1 MDQDLFIDY
10 ATVCQQIKELE
21 AKKDEL
27 NPRLLAYLGSIG
39 DNTLQTGVG
48 TFTVGSRKTYEY
60 SAAIKERELTLK
72 EAKKVEVEAGVAK
85 STETQFVRYQ
95 AAGARV

>member
-1 MDQDLFIDY
+1 MLIEY
-10 ATVCQQIKELE
+10 AAVCQQIKELE

-27 NPRLLAYLGSIG
+27 NPKLLTYLGTLG

-48 TFTVGSRKTYEY
+48 TFTIATRKTYEY
-60 SAAIKERELTLK
+60 TEAIKERELTLK
-72 EAKKVEVEAGVAK
+72 EAKKAEVEAGAAK
-85 STETQFVRYQ
+85 AIETQYVRYQ